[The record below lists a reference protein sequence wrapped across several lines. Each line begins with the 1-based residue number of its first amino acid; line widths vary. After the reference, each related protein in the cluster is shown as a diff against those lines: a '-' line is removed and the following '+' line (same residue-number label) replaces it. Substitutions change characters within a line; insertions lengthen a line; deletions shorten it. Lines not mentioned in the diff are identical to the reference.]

1 MWQDFAL
8 HIYDPANI
16 NGHWQFRNEWHC
28 LEKIKKNKYL
38 DCGFLGSCHVVLRV
52 VTTILD

>member
-8 HIYDPANI
+8 YIYDPANI

-28 LEKIKKNKYL
+28 LEKIRKNKYL
-38 DCGFLGSCHVVLRV
+38 DCGFLG
-52 VTTILD
+52 